1 MATRPEG
8 IFKGAVARWL
18 TLGVGWLALP
28 LVPVMHVAAQSAD
41 DTSQAFREK
50 LVARGIAVGSVMAMH
65 RTKQYVL
72 VDTHVNPSAGRL
84 YVLSHNAERVVTE
97 LPGWVLRVLPNDVV
111 LYHRNQVHFAPTH
124 SAELWTWDPATRRH
138 AQLYSSKPFD
148 THIGDSIVVRESGRT
163 IAFPIVFDAGDGA
176 RNAKAPR
183 EIVVTCRGVGT
194 KRARCTEQAR

>member
-8 IFKGAVARWL
+8 ISKGAVAQWL

-28 LVPVMHVAAQSAD
+28 MVPVMHVAAQSID
-41 DTSQAFREK
+41 DTSQVFREK
-50 LVARGIAVGSVMAMH
+50 LVARGIAVGSVMAIH
-65 RTKQYVL
+65 RTNRYVL

-124 SAELWTWDPATRRH
+124 SAELWTWDPATRRD

-148 THIGDSIVVRESGRT
+148 THVGDSIVVRESGRT
-163 IAFPIVFDAGDGA
+163 IAFPIVFDTGDGT
-176 RNAKAPR
+176 RDPKAPR
-183 EIVVTCRGVGT
+183 EVVVTCRGVGT
-194 KRARCTEQAR
+194 KRPRCAEQAR